1 MVLLIRSFSLTS
13 RLMDPIKA
21 LGKTG
26 MLGNFLNK
34 FDGGVEV
41 LDDLDDHWTAKCHKH
56 ERRIVI
62 EDLQDLAADQSVRVT
77 ILRYVLTCW
86 LRAWANNHF
95 PVRLLILS

>member
-1 MVLLIRSFSLTS
+1 
-13 RLMDPIKA
+13 MDPIKA
-21 LGKTG
+21 LGKVG

-77 ILRYVLTCW
+77 ILRYDTPFSNC
-86 LRAWANNHF
+86 RAK
-95 PVRLLILS
+95 LL